1 MLHRYGIGSAA
12 VMAVIKLVA
21 YSAFSY
27 AGELSLE
34 TVILTDTVAC
44 TVGYLLM
51 RIAYHRHCVTPEAK
65 ARYRPDRTERKRL
78 LRYGLLNNFDDVG
91 VLLMYSTLD
100 SFFLAAFLNTTAVG
114 IYSFYSRLRQMVDNL
129 LPAHL
134 FGNVVQPLIFS
145 VPPAEARRR
154 MPLYFSFLIN
164 MGLLLQW
171 PALVFAIA
179 YHAELVEVVFGGKF
193 VEYSW
198 LFPTVM
204 LFGFIHTFSEP
215 VYLIAQYQER
225 AGIML
230 LSKLFAVFNVLG
242 MFVLVPLLGVY
253 GAALAAGTSQVMKNL
268 FIWWYVRDTA
278 VWINARIAMAIGFGL
293 WGATA
298 AACLALKALFDAPAL
313 AHLVVGVGL
322 IGAASLLHVRSRA
335 ITQSDREI
343 LSSMLPS
350 KAAPLLRRLGL
361 LPAHG

>member
-1 MLHRYGIGSAA
+1 
-12 VMAVIKLVA
+12 
-21 YSAFSY
+21 
-27 AGELSLE
+27 
-34 TVILTDTVAC
+34 
-44 TVGYLLM
+44 
-51 RIAYHRHCVTPEAK
+51 
-65 ARYRPDRTERKRL
+65 
-78 LRYGLLNNFDDVG
+78 
-91 VLLMYSTLD
+91 
-100 SFFLAAFLNTTAVG
+100 
-114 IYSFYSRLRQMVDNL
+114 
-129 LPAHL
+129 
-134 FGNVVQPLIFS
+134 
-145 VPPAEARRR
+145 
-154 MPLYFSFLIN
+154 
-164 MGLLLQW
+164 
-171 PALVFAIA
+171 
-179 YHAELVEVVFGGKF
+179 
-193 VEYSW
+193 
-198 LFPTVM
+198 
-204 LFGFIHTFSEP
+204 
-215 VYLIAQYQER
+215 
-225 AGIML
+225 
-230 LSKLFAVFNVLG
+230 